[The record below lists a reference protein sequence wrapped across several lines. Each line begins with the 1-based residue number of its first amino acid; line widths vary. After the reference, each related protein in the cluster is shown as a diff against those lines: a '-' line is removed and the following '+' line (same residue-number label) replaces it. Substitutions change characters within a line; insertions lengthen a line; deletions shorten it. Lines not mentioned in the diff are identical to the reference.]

1 MPQARAV
8 KVDIDHEGL
17 DDTTSTTHLSQP
29 AGFPCLRLGQLHRAK
44 GLKRHSLP
52 TALFALLLGAAFA
65 RAQAQQGLPAD
76 DLPATFKAPERPTDF
91 DKRVV
96 MVPMR
101 DGVKLY
107 TVIMVPKSAKG
118 APILL
123 TRTPYNAAARAQRS
137 ESGRMIEALPLSDE
151 GFVEAGY
158 IRVYQDV
165 RGKYGSEGPYLMT
178 PPPVNSGYNPTGAD
192 DTTDAWDT
200 IDWLVKNVPE
210 SNGRVGMI
218 GSSYEGFTVVMA
230 LLNPHPALKVA
241 APESPMVDGWM
252 GDDWFHYGA
261 FRQPNIDYFLGQTSK
276 RGEGVHVPHPGKDD
290 YTNYLRT
297 GSADAFA
304 KSEGMDQLPGWKVMV
319 DHPAYDGF
327 WQSQA
332 LDKLIAKRPLTVPTM
347 WEQGLW
353 DQEDMWGAIHS
364 YRALKATGTLDSMN
378 FLVMGPWFH
387 SQINREGRSLGT
399 LTWATDT
406 AAQWRRD
413 VLLPFFNQ
421 YLKPGSPVASTP
433 SVFIYDTGADHWD
446 KPKVFPASCEAGCP
460 VKSMPLY
467 LSAGSSLSLK
477 APAETNGAQ
486 FDEYVS
492 DPAKPVPYRP
502 RPVDP
507 ADNNGWRTWLVTDQ
521 RFVDGRPDVLTY
533 ETEPL
538 TEAIKLSG
546 EPMVHLVASTS
557 GTDSDWVVKL
567 IDVQPDRMAPPV
579 DMSGYEL
586 PIATD
591 IFRGRYRTSF
601 EHPEPIKSDEP
612 LPYVFALPM
621 VNHTFLPGH
630 RIMIQVQST
639 LFPLYDRNPQRYVP
653 NIFTAR
659 PEDYQKATQRIWHA
673 PGKASYISLPVVPVD
688 AEHP

>member
-1 MPQARAV
+1 MSRVRSVVNVAV
-8 KVDIDHEGL
+8 
-17 DDTTSTTHLSQP
+17 
-29 AGFPCLRLGQLHRAK
+29 
-44 GLKRHSLP
+44 
-52 TALFALLLGAAFA
+52 LLGVSVICGF
-65 RAQAQQGLPAD
+65 AQQQKFPAD
-76 DLPATFKAPERPTDF
+76 DLNPNFKPPVQQTDF

-101 DGVKLY
+101 DGTKLY
-107 TVIMVPKSAKG
+107 TVIVVPKGAHD

-123 TRTPYNAAARAQRS
+123 TRTPYNAAGRAERS
-137 ESGRMIEALPLSDE
+137 TSGRMIEALPLSDE
-151 GFVEAGY
+151 GFVKAGY

-165 RGKYGSEGPYLMT
+165 RGKYGSEGAYLMT
-178 PPPVNSGYNPTGAD
+178 PPPAGSEYNPTGAD
-192 DTTDAWDT
+192 DTTDGYDT
-200 IDWLVKNVPE
+200 IEWLVKNVPE

-230 LLNPHPALKVA
+230 LLHPHPALKVA

-261 FRQPNIDYFLGQTSK
+261 FRQPNIDYVLGQTSN
-276 RGEGVHVPHPGKDD
+276 RGKGVRSPREGRDD
-290 YTNYLRT
+290 YTNFLEA
-297 GSADAFA
+297 GSADALA
-304 KSEGMDQLPGWKVMV
+304 KSEGMEQLPFWRVIV
-319 DHPAYDGF
+319 EHPTYDGF

-332 LDKLIAKRPLTVPTM
+332 LDKLIVQQPLTVPTM

-364 YRALKATGTLDSMN
+364 YRALKAKGTPDSMN
-378 FLVMGPWFH
+378 HLVMGPWFH
-387 SQINREGRSLGT
+387 SQVNREGRALGP
-399 LTWATDT
+399 LVWATDT
-406 AAQWRRD
+406 TAQWRQD

-421 YLKPGSPVASTP
+421 YLKPGSPNADTPPVLIYNPGEDRWERP
-433 SVFIYDTGADHWD
+433 SVF
-446 KPKVFPASCEAGCP
+446 PESCEKGCP
-460 VKSMPLY
+460 AESRPLY
-467 LSAGSSLSLK
+467 LRAEGKLSFE
-477 APAETNGAQ
+477 APAAGNGAK

-502 RPVDP
+502 RPVVASDS
-507 ADNNGWRTWLVTDQ
+507 AGWRSWLVTDQ

-538 TEAIKLSG
+538 KTPMKLSG

-567 IDVQPDRMAPPV
+567 IDVQPDRTAPPV

-586 PIATD
+586 PLATD

-601 EHPEPIKSDEP
+601 EHPEAIKPNEP
-612 LPYVFALPM
+612 LSYAFGLPI

-630 RIMIQVQST
+630 RIMVQVQST
-639 LFPLYDRNPQRYVP
+639 LFPLYDRNPQKYVA
-653 NIFTAR
+653 NIFEAK
-659 PEDYQKATQRIWHA
+659 PQDYEKATQRVWHA
-673 PGKASYISLPVVPVD
+673 PGEASFISLPVVP
-688 AEHP
+688 ATNP

>member
-1 MPQARAV
+1 MKLVKCRAFFLPV
-8 KVDIDHEGL
+8 IAVIFSLAHVR
-17 DDTTSTTHLSQP
+17 
-29 AGFPCLRLGQLHRAK
+29 GF
-44 GLKRHSLP
+44 
-52 TALFALLLGAAFA
+52 
-65 RAQAQQGLPAD
+65 AQQDMPKD
-76 DLPATFKAPERPTDF
+76 DLATDFKAPVVPSDF

-96 MVPMR
+96 MLPMR
-101 DGVKLY
+101 DGTKLY
-107 TVIMVPKSAKG
+107 TVIVVPKGAQG

-123 TRTPYNAAARAQRS
+123 TRTPYNAAKRAARS

-151 GFVEAGY
+151 VFVEAGY

-165 RGKYGSEGPYLMT
+165 RGKYGSEGPYNMT
-178 PPPVNSGYNPTGAD
+178 PSPVDSGFNPTGAD
-192 DTTDAWDT
+192 DTMDAYDT

-241 APESPMVDGWM
+241 APLSPMVDGWM

-261 FRQPNIDYFLGQTSK
+261 FRQPNIDYILGQTSK
-276 RGEGVHVPHPGKDD
+276 RGEGVKVPHLAKDD
-290 YTNYLRT
+290 YTNYLRA
-297 GSADAFA
+297 GSAGDFA
-304 KSEGMDQLPGWKVMV
+304 KAEGVDQLPYWHVMME
-319 DHPAYDGF
+319 HPAYDKF
-327 WQSQA
+327 WQTQA
-332 LDKLIAKRPLTVPTM
+332 LDKLISQKPLTVPTM

-364 YRALKATGTLDSMN
+364 YRALKAKGTPDTMN
-378 FLVMGPWFH
+378 TLVMGPWFH
-387 SQINREGRSLGT
+387 SQANREGRSLGN

-406 AAQWRRD
+406 TAQWRRD

-421 YLKPGSPVASTP
+421 YLKPGSPVAATP
-433 SVFIYDTGADHWD
+433 PVFIYDTGADHWD
-446 KPKVFPASCEAGCP
+446 KPKVFPQSCETGCP
-460 VKSMPLY
+460 EKSRPLY
-467 LSAGSSLSLK
+467 LTADGGLSFES
-477 APAETNGAQ
+477 PAKGKETK

-492 DPAKPVPYRP
+492 DPMKPVPYRP

-507 ADNNGWRTWLVTDQ
+507 ADGTGWRTWLVTDQ

-533 ETEPL
+533 QTEPL
-538 TEAIKLSG
+538 KEAMKLSG

-567 IDVQPDRMAPPV
+567 IDVQPDRTAPPV
-579 DMSGYEL
+579 ELNGYEL

-601 EHPEPIKSDEP
+601 EHPEAIKANEP
-612 LPYVFALPM
+612 LTYSFGLPM

-630 RIMIQVQST
+630 RIMVQVQST
-639 LFPLYDRNPQRYVP
+639 LFPLYDRNPQRFVP
-653 NIFTAR
+653 NIFKAA
-659 PEDYQKATQRIWHA
+659 PADYEKATQRIWHTPDA
-673 PGKASYISLPVVPVD
+673 ASYISLPVVTTP
-688 AEHP
+688 